1 MTVPSWDGACM
12 DSRGPQTLDAL
23 CPQPC
28 CALPVIPNL
37 LSSEGPILQRVGYD
51 GHEPPAP
58 HSPCHSWSW
67 SKAFCAASCYFLL
80 LIVWS
85 NAITRQISSAVPGC
99 NKGTEQAGCSG
110 THTGRHRGV
119 LGGYV
124 HPAPTLRHPHID
136 ALCKHP
142 LKPCEHPTACEHPP
156 PPPQKHRAPLLAAG
170 LLPALCH

>member
-1 MTVPSWDGACM
+1 MGRAWIPGGHRLWMPCAHNPVVHSLLSQISCPLRVPSC
-12 DSRGPQTLDAL
+12 RGH
-23 CPQPC
+23 
-28 CALPVIPNL
+28 
-37 LSSEGPILQRVGYD
+37 D

-85 NAITRQISSAVPGC
+85 NAITKQISSDVPGC
-99 NKGTEQAGCSG
+99 NKGTEQVGCSG
-110 THTGRHRGV
+110 THAGRHRCV